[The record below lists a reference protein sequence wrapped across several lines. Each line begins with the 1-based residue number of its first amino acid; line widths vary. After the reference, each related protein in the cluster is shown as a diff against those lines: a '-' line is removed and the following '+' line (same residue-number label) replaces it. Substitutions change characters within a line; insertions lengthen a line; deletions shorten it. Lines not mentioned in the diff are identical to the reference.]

1 MRNVSFRSFCLAL
14 GLFCTV
20 AMAGEAPAPAYLHTG
35 PVFLENIRII
45 DGLGNPPVEGQD
57 VLVLNGKIDKI
68 APHGQIEPPRDAHI
82 IAGAGKTVLPGLIE
96 GHSHLLSNSLGG
108 QFTALEVWRPLMA
121 NLYAGV
127 TTVSDLGSSLQTAA
141 DLRDAVDAG
150 RLAGPTLHTVGDV
163 FEEANERDNFL
174 ASRQLGRMGD
184 YIKLLDMHQQREI
197 KLIKGYVVIPL
208 IRMQQLA
215 TEAKLRNMRLVVDVA
230 AWIGT
235 SAYMRAGVDG
245 FAHVAFTHLLTPE
258 EIEEARRR
266 GVWSIGTAAV
276 IHQFDRKTNR
286 MLSGGTDFL
295 DDPLISGFYSAD
307 ELAPI
312 RPVEYSERVIEA
324 FVADA
329 KRAYGPAF
337 FADDFPQWPSYA
349 LRNIK
354 ALLDAGV
361 LVGLGTDPIF
371 PGLFHGEAMHY
382 EMAVWARSG
391 IANLAVISSA
401 THGNARILQID
412 HEVGSVQENMIADL
426 LVVSGNP
433 AQNIAHTRNIVAV
446 IKHGRVVD
454 RQSLLYRTSPAARD
468 QRSAASQGPA
478 Q

>member
-1 MRNVSFRSFCLAL
+1 MRNILIRSFCLVLILIGPA
-14 GLFCTV
+14 
-20 AMAGEAPAPAYLHTG
+20 AMAGEAPAPTYLHTG
-35 PVFLENIRII
+35 PIFLENIRVI
-45 DGLGNPPVEGQD
+45 DGLGNPPAAGQD
-57 VLVLNGKIDKI
+57 VLVLNGRIDKI
-68 APHGQIEPPRDAHI
+68 APHGQIEPPHGAYI

-108 QFTALEVWRPLMA
+108 QFPVLEVWRPLMA

-127 TTVSDLGSSLQTAA
+127 TTVSDLGSSLQTAT
-141 DLRDAVDAG
+141 DLRDAVAVG
-150 RLAGPTLHTVGDV
+150 RLAGPTLHTVGDI

-174 ASRQLGRMGD
+174 ASRQLGRMED
-184 YIKLLDMHQQREI
+184 YIQLLDMHQQRGI
-197 KLIKGYVVIPL
+197 KLIKGYVMIPL

-215 TEAKLRNMRLVVDVA
+215 TQAKLRNMRLVVDVA

-258 EIEEARRR
+258 EIAEARRR

-276 IHQFDRKTNR
+276 VHQLGRKTNR
-286 MLSGGTDFL
+286 MLNEGTDFL

-312 RPVEYSERVIEA
+312 RSAEYSERVIEA

-329 KRAYGPAF
+329 KRAYGPTF

-354 ALLDAGV
+354 TLLDAGV

-382 EMAVWARSG
+382 EMSVWAHSG
-391 IANLAVISSA
+391 IPNLAVIESA

-412 HEVGSVQENMIADL
+412 QEVGSVQENMIADL

-446 IKHGRVVD
+446 IKHGKIVD
-454 RQSLLYRTSPAARD
+454 RQSLLYRNSPPARGKQPAAIKGSE
-468 QRSAASQGPA
+468 Q
-478 Q
+478 